1 MSTHTQSLLRSQP
14 ATVVKDGLKD
24 ASPYLKNVIAKASI
38 IVSHVRKSIHAS
50 DILEGEKR
58 LQAANATRWNSQL
71 RMIRSVLA
79 ALEDKLKQLDVQ
91 QLTAYERKLLQE
103 LCTVPSPF
111 ETATDMVQQQ
121 NNVSASLTVPVT
133 IGLKHQVQQISATYN
148 NKMVSTLKD
157 SIQQR
162 LSHYQDDDSYLT
174 AAVLDPRFK
183 LRWCPADK
191 RCEMEAALI
200 NKASSVNIAVSENE
214 MKSPAVKAPKLDDD
228 FFSFMGSES
237 YNSNASETTGA
248 ESEVKDYLKQ
258 PCTHRSSDPL
268 KYWKGQQSNF
278 PVLSTLAARYL
289 TIPASSAPV
298 EWLFSIAGKVFRP
311 ERCLMKDSTFERL
324 MMIKC
329 NSKVPIINSKGK
341 GSTKQK

>member
-1 MSTHTQSLLRSQP
+1 MPVRTWRMSLRKLP
-14 ATVVKDGLKD
+14 TLWA
-24 ASPYLKNVIAKASI
+24 I
-38 IVSHVRKSIHAS
+38 VRKSIHAS
-50 DILEGEKR
+50 DILEGEKW

-79 ALEDKLKQLDVQ
+79 APEEKLKQLDVQ

-103 LCTVPSPF
+103 LCTVLSPF

-148 NKMVSTLKD
+148 NKMVSTLKA

-214 MKSPAVKAPKLDDD
+214 MKSPAAKAPKLDDD

-237 YNSNASETTGA
+237 NNSNASETTGA
-248 ESEVKDYLKQ
+248 ESGSRTTSNNPAHIGPV
-258 PCTHRSSDPL
+258 TH
-268 KYWKGQQSNF
+268 WN
-278 PVLSTLAARYL
+278 T
-289 TIPASSAPV
+289 
-298 EWLFSIAGKVFRP
+298 
-311 ERCLMKDSTFERL
+311 
-324 MMIKC
+324 
-329 NSKVPIINSKGK
+329 GK
-341 GSTKQK
+341 GSSQIIQCYQLLLQGTWPFQLARHQWNGFSASLGRSSAQRGV